1 MKIREKCSCGAVF
14 QASGDEATQLYK
26 NWIRR
31 HSCPAPSHE
40 DALNFRDTDSSS
52 TIGFAADY
60 SGTGLDLPAK
70 KFDPWEDE

>member
-14 QASGDEATQLYK
+14 QASGDEAIQLYK

-31 HSCPAPSHE
+31 HSCPEATSE
-40 DALNFRDTDSSS
+40 ITRDFETSS
-52 TIGFAADY
+52 TIGFSVDY

-70 KFDPWEDE
+70 KYDTWEDE

>member
-31 HSCPAPSHE
+31 HSCPAPAPE
-40 DALNFRDTDSSS
+40 DILNLRDVETSSI
-52 TIGFAADY
+52 IGFSADY
-60 SGTGLDLPAK
+60 LGTGLDIPAK
-70 KFDPWEDE
+70 KYDPWEDD

>member
-1 MKIREKCSCGAVF
+1 MKIREKCSCGASF

-31 HSCPAPSHE
+31 HSCPEVAPEHQ
-40 DALNFRDTDSSS
+40 RDTDSSS

-70 KFDPWEDE
+70 KYDPWEDE

>member
-1 MKIREKCSCGAVF
+1 MKIREKCSCGALF

-31 HSCPAPSHE
+31 HSCPEQTSEHVQT
-40 DALNFRDTDSSS
+40 FRDVETVSQ
-52 TIGFAADY
+52 IGFSADY

>member
-14 QASGDEATQLYK
+14 QANGEEATQLYK

-31 HSCPAPSHE
+31 HSCPEVASE
-40 DALNFRDTDSSS
+40 ILRDTDSSS
-52 TIGFAADY
+52 TIGFSADY

-70 KFDPWEDE
+70 KYDPWEDE

>member
-1 MKIREKCSCGAVF
+1 MKIREKCSCGALF
-14 QASGDEATQLYK
+14 QATGDEATQLYK

-31 HSCPAPSHE
+31 HSCPEPTPEHSHV
-40 DALNFRDTDSSS
+40 FRDVETVSQ
-52 TIGFAADY
+52 IGFAADY

>member
-14 QASGDEATQLYK
+14 QATGEEATKLYK
-26 NWIRR
+26 SWIRR
-31 HSCPAPSHE
+31 HSCPDPDPE
-40 DALNFRDTDSSS
+40 EITNLRDTDSSS
-52 TIGFAADY
+52 TIGFSADY